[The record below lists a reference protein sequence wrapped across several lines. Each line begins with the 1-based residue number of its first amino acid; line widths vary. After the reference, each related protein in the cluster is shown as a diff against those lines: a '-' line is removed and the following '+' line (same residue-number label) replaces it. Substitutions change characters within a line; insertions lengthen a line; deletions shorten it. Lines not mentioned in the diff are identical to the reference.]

1 MPNTVPVDWHAYA
14 EVYDLMTVNNP
25 AYQELVAQFMRTILG
40 WRLDPESAMADLGA
54 GTGNFSLE
62 LARRFPTCIVTHL
75 DANLEMNRLAEQK
88 AAGQGIK
95 NLRFVATDIW
105 AAPFQVNSQSAITSV
120 HALYAFPRPKEVIA
134 KMFEWLKPGG
144 YLFVCDAG
152 RMVSVADWAIFLF
165 RNSYRRQ
172 GLWRTV
178 QLFHRGRI
186 VTKQNRLIT
195 QAQRDG
201 VYWSHTCAEFRT
213 AIESVGFEIL
223 TAQETYRGTSDLV
236 VAQKP
241 R

>member
-1 MPNTVPVDWHAYA
+1 MPNTTPVNWHAYA
-14 EVYDLMTVNNP
+14 EVYDLMAVNNP
-25 AYQELVAQFMRTILG
+25 AYQELIMLFKRTIAT
-40 WRLDPESAMADLGA
+40 WQLDSHSEVADLGA

-62 LARRFPTCIVTHL
+62 LARSFPACAVTHL
-75 DANLEMNRLAEQK
+75 DANWEMNQLAKHK

-95 NLRFVATDIW
+95 NLQFVTADIW
-105 AAPFQVNSQSAITSV
+105 AATFQANSQSAITSV

-144 YLFVCDAG
+144 YLFVCDPG
-152 RMVSVADWAIFLF
+152 RMGNVADWVVFLF
-165 RNSYRRQ
+165 RDSYRRQ
-172 GLWRTV
+172 GLWRTI

-195 QAQRDG
+195 QGQKDG

-223 TAQETYRGTSDLV
+223 TAQETYRGASDLV

-241 R
+241 H